1 MLLGFIQLDIDKVVM
16 FGIAGSGKTC
26 ALAALLGLDPPDL
39 RCSTPLMKRPIE
51 VVVVYVD
58 DLLQWEK
65 KTPKQVQETIAE
77 IIRSRAPVHQVPP
90 TSAHPQAGSQQLPSS
105 TAGKESPHARREEV
119 SESAVAALSAS
130 SPDDKPTF
138 TPFPESE
145 TNFDALLQSSD
156 VEEDFISL
164 INSSPPS
171 SEPILR
177 QKWTYVIDSGG
188 QPQFQEVMPVFLN
201 GASDF
206 VYVFK
211 AHESLNDRPMIAY
224 FDDSGELVCEPH
236 PSFQTNEESLKQCTR
251 TIRSFT
257 AKNKDIPPPRML
269 LLATHR
275 DMVVEES
282 LPGVLDS
289 LHKRLR
295 EILLP
300 HFKEQIVFCDETM
313 KDFIFT
319 INAKKPEPKDRKCAD
334 AIRRCLS
341 GKKEGSKT
349 VKVPLRWHALHQ
361 KLKQIIAGLR
371 KNVLTREQ
379 CRRAAESLGI
389 DDESCEEA
397 LNFFNGLNMLFYFP
411 GILPHLVFLE
421 PQVVLDKVTE
431 LVEANYRMS
440 QGKKGQQPNPKQGDW
455 LKFRDY
461 AQVTE
466 KFLSEFEAHYEPP
479 IFTPK
484 ELIQLLKGLLV
495 FAELSEGVWFM
506 PCLLKL
512 VSSVDVEL
520 YRISQLGALALHFP
534 DSGPLMGMFCC
545 TVAYLLSPNN
555 TQPCPWKVLQTDTE
569 VPECLT
575 RNVIIFTVPTFPGT
589 VTLIDHFTHFEIHVE
604 SHPKK
609 VARLWELAQQAVF
622 TGLKRA
628 SETLGYT
635 NNTPVPAIVCPAT
648 CPAHPATPHPAT
660 IDKDWVWT
668 CSKQARSYG
677 DVAPGSIPWLSPPKT
692 AGELGECS
700 VRTIIHVHVQC
711 TCSCLLSACV
721 QEVMCVM

>member
-51 VVVVYVD
+51 VMVVYVD
-58 DLLQWEK
+58 DMLQWQK
-65 KTPKQVQETIAE
+65 MTPKQVQETIAE

-90 TSAHPQAGSQQLPSS
+90 TSAHPQPQAGSQQLPSS
-105 TAGKESPHARREEV
+105 TVDKKRKQIQNKDISEPAKKSKRIKTKDKKTHPQEEDV
-119 SESAVAALSAS
+119 SELAVTALFAT
-130 SPDDKPTF
+130 SPDDKPTS
-138 TPFPESE
+138 TPIPESE
-145 TNFDALLQSSD
+145 RNFNALLQSSD
-156 VEEDFISL
+156 VEEDFVSL

-224 FDDSGELVCEPH
+224 FDDSGKLVCEPH
-236 PSFQTNEESLKQCTR
+236 PSFHTNEDTMKQCTR

-257 AKNKDIPPPRML
+257 AKNKDVPPPRML

-275 DMVVEES
+275 DMVAEES

-300 HFKEQIVFCDETM
+300 HFQEQIVFCNEKM

-379 CRRAAESLGI
+379 CRRAAESLAI

-411 GILPHLVFLE
+411 SILPHLVFLE

-440 QGKKGQQPNPKQGDW
+440 QGKKGKQLNPKQGD
-455 LKFRDY
+455 LIKFRDY

-466 KFLSEFEAHYEPP
+466 KFLSEFKAHYEPP

-484 ELIQLLKGLLV
+484 ELIRLLKGLLV

-555 TQPCPWKVLQTDTE
+555 THPCPWKVLTTDTRCPSAS
-569 VPECLT
+569 PEMSSCSPS
-575 RNVIIFTVPTFPGT
+575 PTSQEPST
-589 VTLIDHFTHFEIHVE
+589 
-604 SHPKK
+604 SQ
-609 VARLWELAQQAVF
+609 ELS
-622 TGLKRA
+622 R
-628 SETLGYT
+628 
-635 NNTPVPAIVCPAT
+635 
-648 CPAHPATPHPAT
+648 
-660 IDKDWVWT
+660 
-668 CSKQARSYG
+668 
-677 DVAPGSIPWLSPPKT
+677 
-692 AGELGECS
+692 
-700 VRTIIHVHVQC
+700 
-711 TCSCLLSACV
+711 
-721 QEVMCVM
+721 